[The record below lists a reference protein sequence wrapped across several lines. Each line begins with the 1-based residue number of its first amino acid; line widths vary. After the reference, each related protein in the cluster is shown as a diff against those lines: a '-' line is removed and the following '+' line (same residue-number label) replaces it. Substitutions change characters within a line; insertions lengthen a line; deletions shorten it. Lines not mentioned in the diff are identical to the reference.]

1 MPRTGS
7 LKNMPVQNLFQWI
20 EMSAKT
26 GVLVL
31 WKEEIEKCFCFKDG
45 RIIFVSSRKEGERL
59 GEFLSM
65 SDEVA
70 EEKMKDALLESNDL
84 KVPFTQYLIEN
95 NVVSKEFLEV
105 AVKELAEVIFQD
117 LLTWTDGRFE
127 FFDGLPDIVSQGPVF
142 MSTSYLVFKV
152 YKKE

>member
-1 MPRTGS
+1 
-7 LKNMPVQNLFQWI
+7 MPVQNLFQWI

-31 WKEEIEKCFCFKDG
+31 WKKEIEKCFCFKDG
-45 RIIFVSSRKEGERL
+45 RIIFVSSRKPGERL

-65 SDEVA
+65 NDEIA
-70 EEKMKDALLESNDL
+70 EEKMKEALVKSYEGN
-84 KVPFTQYLIEN
+84 KPFTQYLIEN
-95 NVVSKEFLEV
+95 EMLTQEFLEV

-117 LLTWTDGRFE
+117 LLTWPDGRFE
-127 FFDGLPDIVSQGPVF
+127 FIDGLPDIVAHGPVF